1 MCIDEFPAFLLLL
14 LVDERLH
21 IFRYL
26 SIYYFLLLYIPINGD
41 DCTLWLIL
49 NNIYVVRKVYGQTL
63 SLSIIFPILRFFY
76 LLLPTRSM
84 LSTMGTYPKNII
96 RTSDITVLYSLFD
109 QEEAGLFKDFLKPK
123 MTLQSIY

>member
-1 MCIDEFPAFLLLL
+1 MPGFFLPAAAQL
-14 LVDERLH
+14 
-21 IFRYL
+21 
-26 SIYYFLLLYIPINGD
+26 G
-41 DCTLWLIL
+41 
-49 NNIYVVRKVYGQTL
+49 
-63 SLSIIFPILRFFY
+63 
-76 LLLPTRSM
+76 SM

>member
-1 MCIDEFPAFLLLL
+1 
-14 LVDERLH
+14 
-21 IFRYL
+21 
-26 SIYYFLLLYIPINGD
+26 
-41 DCTLWLIL
+41 
-49 NNIYVVRKVYGQTL
+49 
-63 SLSIIFPILRFFY
+63 
-76 LLLPTRSM
+76 M